1 MNTPSKLGPT
11 THAGRGRVIAF
22 EGVDGAGKSTVLAL
36 VAKHLRESGVT
47 VSMPRVGKEHSS
59 KPIREI
65 RRLTRDRSNLS
76 LLPRAESLLY
86 ASREAQVLDEHVRPA
101 LARGE
106 TVLLDRSMLTSIVIG
121 AYGRGLELE
130 SCEAIATHAS
140 AGLDV
145 DLTLIFDVDPRTSR
159 IRKRLEKIR
168 TKRSRDGGRKGL
180 AGSGFKERIRSGYLE
195 LASRDHLPVFHT
207 ERSGPREVA
216 DRVISLLERGSFE
229 EPPEDA
235 TPWWITDPDA
245 PFELA
250 AAALPP
256 IVQLYFTRRMP
267 LGRELRA
274 GLLEREP
281 ELAIWASDL
290 DDPLLVAAAELAP
303 ELVLAR
309 LGALDSGLVSKDA
322 LRERLLESHPVEVA
336 RSLARV
342 DGDAADRMRI
352 QLAEAAPG
360 AVVESLMGRG
370 DAFAVTLRDRLWKHA
385 DAYERALGLQGCD
398 DPESWRR
405 RDKLLL
411 KDPALVISSLRGLAI
426 ERVDPILA
434 RYAALAPKPVLQA
447 LHGRGDATAHALRRE
462 LLDTGREVIDSLIG
476 LDDPSAWGLREQ
488 LLERWP
494 STVAW
499 SLGGLGDHP
508 RTAAMLER
516 CRACAPTDLF
526 VSRRLFQAAATSS
539 PPVTQVSP

>member
-1 MNTPSKLGPT
+1 
-11 THAGRGRVIAF
+11 VIAF

-36 VAKHLRESGVT
+36 VAAHLRASGVT

-168 TKRSRDGGRKGL
+168 SKRSRDGGRKGL
-180 AGSGFKERIRSGYLE
+180 SGSGFKERIRSGYLE
-195 LASRDHLPVFHT
+195 IASRDHLPVFHT

-216 DRVISLLERGSFE
+216 DRVIALLEHGAFT
-229 EPPEDA
+229 EPPEDQ
-235 TPWWITDPDA
+235 TPWFITAPNT
-245 PFELA
+245 PFEDA
-250 AAALPP
+250 VTSLPP
-256 IVQLYFTRRMP
+256 LVQLYFTRRAP
-267 LGRELRA
+267 LGRTLRA
-274 GLLEREP
+274 GLFETEP
-281 ELAIWASDL
+281 ELTIWATDL
-290 DDPLLVAAAELAP
+290 EDPLLVAAAELAP
-303 ELVLAR
+303 ELVLSR
-309 LGALDSGLVSKDA
+309 LGSQASSLVSKDA
-322 LRERLLESHPVEVA
+322 LRQRLLASHPVEVA
-336 RSLARV
+336 RSLVRV
-342 DGDAADRMRI
+342 AGDEADRMRV
-352 QLAEAAPG
+352 QLAESAPG
-360 AVVESLMGRG
+360 AVVESLAGRS
-370 DAFAVTLRDRLWKHA
+370 DAFATALRDRLWKHA
-385 DAYERALGLQGCD
+385 DGYERAISLQDCD

-405 RDKLLL
+405 RDKLLQ
-411 KDPALVISSLRGLAI
+411 KDPALVISNLRGLAI
-426 ERVDPILA
+426 DRVDPILA
-434 RYAALAPKPVLQA
+434 RYAELAPKPVLQA
-447 LHGRGDATAHALRRE
+447 LNGRGDATAHALRHQ
-462 LLDTGREVIDSLIG
+462 LLDAGREVIDSVIG
-476 LDDPSAWGLREQ
+476 LDDPSAWALREQ
-488 LLERWP
+488 TIERWP

-499 SLGGLGDHP
+499 SLGGLADHP
-508 RTAAMLER
+508 KTAAMLER

-526 VSRRLFQAAATSS
+526 VTRRLYQAAASSS
-539 PPVTQVSP
+539 PVT